1 MTIMISRN
9 RAPVQ
14 HRATS
19 SLAALALCAAAL
31 MSNAQAAP
39 CPASNFDDFF
49 KTLQDRPEIRM
60 NHTRKPLTLQWVEMQ
75 GDQPHVK
82 NSAAADPARELQGVF
97 ALQKSKGLKA
107 TVERPDRVIFRDEN
121 GESLVILI
129 FEQKNCWTLNRIEDW
144 SLGQQLYTTSAA
156 DPAAIA
162 IKRGDLYIRIAGET
176 PSNSLIA
183 LYASALDNYLYGAS
197 LGSAKAA
204 YAAAGISLSGQAPQ
218 LPTPRM
224 QNLLEIAA
232 KAIPEAGITLAY
244 FYCDEGESG
253 SNLPCANP
261 DKALQALK
269 DIARLDLKTALVE
282 LGNAYAT
289 GHIAAP
295 NTSQAL
301 ACFLEAQSM
310 GATGLDNTIENL
322 KAKGSIAQSAAHCL

>member
-1 MTIMISRN
+1 MTSRN
-9 RAPVQ
+9 RAPLQ
-14 HRATS
+14 NRATS

-39 CPASNFDDFF
+39 CPANNFDDFV

-60 NHTRKPLTLQWVEMQ
+60 NHVRKPLTLQWVEMR
-75 GDQPHVK
+75 GDQPRVK
-82 NSAAADPARELQGVF
+82 TRAAADPGQELQNVF

-107 TVERPDRVIFRDEN
+107 TVERPDRVILRDEN
-121 GESLVILI
+121 GESLVILV
-129 FEQKNCWTLNRIEDW
+129 FEQENCWTLNRIEDW
-144 SLGQQLYTTSAA
+144 SLEHQPYTNSAV

-162 IKRGDLYIRIAGET
+162 MRRGDLYVRIAGET

-224 QNLLEIAA
+224 QNLLETAA

-244 FYCDEGESG
+244 FYCDQGESG
-253 SNLPCANP
+253 SNHPCTDP

-269 DIARLDLKTALVE
+269 DIARLELKTALVE

-289 GHIAAP
+289 GFIATP
-295 NTSQAL
+295 NTSHAL
-301 ACFLEAQSM
+301 TCFLEAQSM
-310 GATGLDNTIENL
+310 GATGLDKAIENL
-322 KAKGSIAQSAAHCL
+322 KAKGSIAQSSAHCL